1 MKTFRVRRWGA
12 VLAGAALV
20 STMAGVVASA
30 SPLRTVHGFKLP
42 AVKHVWVIVLE
53 NEDYATTFGDPSA
66 DPYLAKTLPSKGV
79 LLEDY
84 YGIGHHSND
93 NYIAMVSGQP
103 PNPDTQNDC
112 TTFVAFPPGKDAKGI
127 EHGAGCVYPSDI
139 ENIGNELSTA
149 HLSWKAYEQDM
160 GNIPSRE
167 SAACGHPA
175 VGKPDN
181 TEIAVP
187 GDGYASRHDPF
198 VYFASVIGMKAYCG
212 DHVVALGSAT
222 GAMPKGA
229 LKGET
234 GLATDLKS
242 VATTPT
248 YSFITPNLC
257 SDGHDFPCKNEK
269 GGASALADIDA
280 WLGVWVPKIMSSAAY
295 KQGGLIEI
303 TFDESEGTFSDSTA
317 CCDEQPGPDAPLP
330 GINGPGG
337 GKVGAV
343 LISPFIKP
351 GTKTSHPYNHYSL
364 LATDEKL
371 FGLPLLGYAKTAPAT
386 FGSDV
391 FTAKA

>member
-1 MKTFRVRRWGA
+1 MRTFHVRRWGA
-12 VLAGAALV
+12 VLAGAALL

-30 SPLRTVHGFKLP
+30 SPPGPAHAFKLP
-42 AVKHVWVIVLE
+42 AVKHVFVIVLE
-53 NEDYATTFGDPSA
+53 NEDYATTFGDPRA

-103 PNPDTQNDC
+103 PNPDNQDDC
-112 TTFVAFPPGKDAKGI
+112 TTFVAFPPGKDVKGI
-127 EHGAGCVYPSDI
+127 EHGAGCVYPSDV
-139 ENIGNELSTA
+139 ENIGNELSNA

-167 SAACGHPA
+167 SVACGHPA
-175 VGKPDN
+175 VGKVDN
-181 TEIAVP
+181 TEVAVS
-187 GDGYASRHDPF
+187 GDGYATRHDPF
-198 VYFASVIGMKAYCG
+198 VYFESDIGAKAYCD
-212 DHVVALGSAT
+212 DHVVALGSTT
-222 GAMPKGA
+222 GTMPKGA

-242 VATTPT
+242 AGTTPA

-269 GGASALADIDA
+269 GGASALADIDTF
-280 WLGVWVPKIMSSAAY
+280 LGAWVPKIMSSAAY
-295 KQGGLIEI
+295 KDGGLIEI
-303 TFDESEGTFSDSTA
+303 TFDESEGTESDSTA
-317 CCDEQPGPDAPLP
+317 CCNERPGPDAPLP

-351 GTKTSHPYNHYSL
+351 GTKTTHAYNHYSL

-371 FGLPLLGYAKTAPAT
+371 FGLPLLGDAKTAPAS
-386 FGSDV
+386 FGADV
-391 FTAKA
+391 FTGK